1 MDLYHLYKNSINKK
15 KMEVKPIRRKM
26 KKMIAMVSE
35 LIGSA
40 RGLIHSRNPGL
51 SKYSF
56 SAQFESR
63 SLVLEVF

>member
-1 MDLYHLYKNSINKK
+1 
-15 KMEVKPIRRKM
+15 MEVKQIRRRMKM
-26 KKMIAMVSE
+26 MIAVVSE

-40 RGLIHSRNPGL
+40 RRLIHSRNHGL